1 MKIVAYARASGLIE
15 FGKSCP
21 DGALPVLVGDSK
33 KVRSAVIALARHSR
47 TNDDLLVPGVPEAAD
62 QDAAVQALSTF
73 AKMLKERS

>member
-1 MKIVAYARASGLIE
+1 MKIVAYAWASGLIE

-33 KVRSAVIALARHSR
+33 TVRSAVSVLARHSR

-62 QDAAVQALSTF
+62 PDTAVQALSTF
-73 AKMLKERS
+73 AKRLREF